1 MADVVAQR
9 FLDLRY
15 GDWVGLSN
23 GTLGRVIGLEGLTVQ
38 LLLPATDTSPTV
50 EIRRYDLVYAQI
62 DHFDRP
68 KDACL
73 AEYAID
79 WSKAR
84 DAMFRPDEFAP
95 PTVIPD
101 CSEPSVSVDVN
112 LGYDECGEMLVQLS
126 LGERTARICPWWRC
140 DCFPELI
147 EWLQAI
153 SMRDLPIA
161 IAADGQDL
169 SAFALDGGQLLVDV
183 VDFNPWYYE
192 GEHIVAVVDGDA
204 FIETFRAGL
213 DVILREHFPA
223 HLQSGSDEDVLNSL
237 YRESV
242 QQHSFLAG
250 KREVADDREDGTDE

>member
-1 MADVVAQR
+1 MEHWVASS
-9 FLDLRY
+9 
-15 GDWVGLSN
+15 GWKGLPCN
-23 GTLGRVIGLEGLTVQ
+23 CFCPQPTP
-38 LLLPATDTSPTV
+38 LLPLRSGVTTSCTLESITSIVQRTHASPNTRSTG
-50 EIRRYDLVYAQI
+50 RR
-62 DHFDRP
+62 RGMR
-68 KDACL
+68 C
-73 AEYAID
+73 
-79 WSKAR
+79 SGR
-84 DAMFRPDEFAP
+84 DEFAP

-192 GEHIVAVVDGDA
+192 GSTSSRWWMVMPSSRRSAPDCTSSCASISRPTC
-204 FIETFRAGL
+204 ILGL
-213 DVILREHFPA
+213 TRMF
-223 HLQSGSDEDVLNSL
+223 
-237 YRESV
+237 
-242 QQHSFLAG
+242 
-250 KREVADDREDGTDE
+250 